1 MTNCNATYS
10 GFESHVK
17 HIQAYA
23 NDQIIRSFDHLL
35 MAVNFGS
42 YVHNRPGFEKTFREL
57 SDTAW
62 NRGLGLIKHITKRGG
77 SHDFSVRSNRS
88 VSPLEL
94 SEIESLALALDIEKG
109 LATKAHN
116 IHELYSHANH
126 KAHYDA
132 EVYRA
137 FSAIFLRCPKRPTLS
152 GTNLSRDILVGPSYA
167 GRTRLYWSRIDIFS
181 SDAWHFQI
189 SHYIEEE
196 FIESQAGTIRKLAGH
211 VNDLKHLMH
220 GSNDASLALYMF
232 DEYLQK
238 Q

>member
-1 MTNCNATYS
+1 MRNVSYLVVNVHFFTTPALIVGAGRIEIPSKFMTNCNATFS
-10 GFESHVK
+10 GFESHAK

-35 MAVNFGS
+35 MAVNFGT

-57 SDTAW
+57 SDVAW
-62 NRGLGLIKHITKRGG
+62 NRGLGLIKHINKRGG
-77 SHDFSVRSNRS
+77 SHDFTVRSNRS

-132 EVYRA
+132 EVLNLWPTFFVGFCRQLSLFPRKA
-137 FSAIFLRCPKRPTLS
+137 F
-152 GTNLSRDILVGPSYA
+152 N
-167 GRTRLYWSRIDIFS
+167 
-181 SDAWHFQI
+181 
-189 SHYIEEE
+189 
-196 FIESQAGTIRKLAGH
+196 
-211 VNDLKHLMH
+211 
-220 GSNDASLALYMF
+220 
-232 DEYLQK
+232 
-238 Q
+238 